1 MLNKSPSQE
10 RGRWLICIEVLATK
24 SEFGPQKNKERKV
37 GEGKKERERKER
49 RMDER
54 TLKGVLPLH
63 TYGMECMHAHTHKC
77 KKLKNI
83 KINIRHNA
91 DQWYV

>member
-1 MLNKSPSQE
+1 VLNKSPSQE

-49 RMDER
+49 RMDEELSKVSSLSTR
-54 TLKGVLPLH
+54 MVWSV
-63 TYGMECMHAHTHKC
+63 CMHTHINVKN
-77 KKLKNI
+77 LKI
-83 KINIRHNA
+83 
-91 DQWYV
+91 